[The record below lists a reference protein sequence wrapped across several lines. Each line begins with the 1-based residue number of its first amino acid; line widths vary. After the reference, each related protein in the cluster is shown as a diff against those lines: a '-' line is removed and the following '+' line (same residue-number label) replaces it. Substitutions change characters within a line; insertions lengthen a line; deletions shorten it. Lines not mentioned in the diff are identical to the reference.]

1 MVLGRRDLYT
11 AKTLKSPSLVEQGTK
26 RSGSFRKLPIS
37 PLDSRSQTKPSISIR
52 ESKYSS
58 SSLVDRHQIKRSF
71 SPLVDEQKNKQVNLG
86 KAERS
91 ISSLASCADALWAR
105 HAFLPRDSKL
115 LSSRTLVDQVKS
127 KQSIS
132 HRESKLLNSHFVED
146 KTKQSITHRESKPLR
161 SRQETNK
168 SSSSLD
174 RGDAHQGSK
183 ESILPRQRS
192 LHLERSQSLDQYKK
206 VDWKCKVKTRSQPF
220 ISVWQKFEK
229 GAPPSWFGRSEEKRL
244 EQEALD
250 FCEDTLDEIRRSLQQ
265 TEFDFSVL
273 HKQVAAIRQKMPKL
287 RCSNDTD

>member
-91 ISSLASCADALWAR
+91 ISS
-105 HAFLPRDSKL
+105 RDSKL
-115 LSSRTLVDQVKS
+115 LSSRTLVDPEKT
-127 KQSIS
+127 KQSIF

-229 GAPPSWFGRSEEKRL
+229 GVPPSWFGRSEEKRL

-250 FCEDTLDEIRRSLQQ
+250 FCEDALDEIRRSLQQ

-273 HKQVAAIRQKMPKL
+273 HKKVSAIRQKMPEL

>member
-1 MVLGRRDLYT
+1 MVLGRRHLYT

-52 ESKYSS
+52 DSKYSS
-58 SSLVDRHQIKRSF
+58 SSLVDRHQIKQSF

-91 ISSLASCADALWAR
+91 ISS
-105 HAFLPRDSKL
+105 RDSKL

-192 LHLERSQSLDQYKK
+192 LHLERSKSLDQYKK

-229 GAPPSWFGRSEEKRL
+229 GVPPSWFGRSEEKRL

-250 FCEDTLDEIRRSLQQ
+250 FCEDALDEIRRSLQQ

>member
-26 RSGSFRKLPIS
+26 HSGSFRKLPIS
-37 PLDSRSQTKPSISIR
+37 PLNSRSQTKPSISIR

-91 ISSLASCADALWAR
+91 ISSLASCTDALWAR

-127 KQSIS
+127 
-132 HRESKLLNSHFVED
+132 
-146 KTKQSITHRESKPLR
+146 KQSITHRESKPLR

-250 FCEDTLDEIRRSLQQ
+250 FCEDALDEIRRSLQQ

>member
-91 ISSLASCADALWAR
+91 ISS
-105 HAFLPRDSKL
+105 RDSKL
-115 LSSRTLVDQVKS
+115 LSSRTLVDPEKT
-127 KQSIS
+127 KQSIF

-229 GAPPSWFGRSEEKRL
+229 GVPPSWFGRSEEKRL

-250 FCEDTLDEIRRSLQQ
+250 FCEDALDEIRRSLQQ